1 MWIFLF
7 EMTRI
12 GGSRTDSNG
21 SGSADTDSASD
32 TQGTSVQQE
41 SSNSGR
47 SSRFSAI
54 WSLVGLP
61 FVSRSSTR
69 SHSRSPRRYR
79 HHHHH
84 GRRRRMRMKHRERNF
99 LAAVCSM
106 VVIVTLSTAMA
117 APNWFFLKGGGCRD
131 KMDNDV
137 HTLSVYQFFY
147 MGHFTE
153 EVADGGKGDVTKTEY
168 RFSPNAADGKNNL
181 DELSVT
187 WANIWTTVHVLP
199 ELLFVAFSFS
209 GLCVT

>member
-1 MWIFLF
+1 
-7 EMTRI
+7 MTRI
-12 GGSRTDSNG
+12 GGSRSDSNG

-32 TQGTSVQQE
+32 TQGISVQSE
-41 SSNSGR
+41 SNSSRR
-47 SSRFSAI
+47 SNRFSAI

-69 SHSRSPRRYR
+69 SHSRSPHR
-79 HHHHH
+79 HRHHHH
-84 GRRRRMRMKHRERNF
+84 GRRRRLRFKHRERNF

-131 KMDNDV
+131 KMNNAV

-168 RFSPNAADGKNNL
+168 RFSPNAADGKNLNKFVETCAQMFIQL
-181 DELSVT
+181 KVITL
-187 WANIWTTVHVLP
+187 VL
-199 ELLFVAFSFS
+199 FCFFQY
-209 GLCVT
+209 